1 MGGKRLSKKQRQQLQ
16 KLHASPKAGFKCS
29 PSGLKAQKNKAQEE
43 AMELRAQV
51 ERLHQQLSDAEAHL
65 QQVRAD
71 TEQLQAAHQELLGEN
86 EALEQLAEERTH
98 AIQLLQQD
106 KRRLS
111 LALRNVPQEQP
122 PEQGGESSSGSNS
135 NNSSAGGSGSGAGA
149 SAEDVKQ
156 RVYSSFQS
164 GFHSFKSGTAGVDGK
179 GLINEWSQEIKEVFG
194 AGTRIQSVTRKYT
207 GPVADPSSFSGEAA
221 LVLVK
226 QQQTAWQRL
235 QDQILSFP
243 LFSKMQGL
251 RVEDTAAYKRGQ
263 ELVADLKEKYEN
275 SDHPIVHKVRAGCDV
290 HDPMQSPQT
299 VLPDLCSVSGASRA
313 VVEEVKER
321 LMSGSESSRAMKE
334 IRARDPTFDMNS
346 FVRAIKLDA
355 PIVTQA
361 FLKHDL
367 GVLDLHCGPELLERF
382 QGIFTHF
389 TSQASARDA
398 SSTAASISMS
408 TSYNSLIPG
417 PQQPH
422 PATERG
428 LGQFDDPTIL
438 FVGDVEVVEVRQMDD
453 DPFIITQFHCQQLKC
468 TRDKFGN
475 VTDGSTN
482 SIQRVYYFWGL
493 QQVIVFPIARCC
505 LSTAGEGRG
514 GDGRRA
520 AAASKMGH
528 PGYDVAEHACPGV
541 AASNYAHR
549 AMVLG
554 IIHLTYEDF
563 VLHLP
568 NGQQQWRSIL
578 EKAGQQEDPGWV
590 KQMCPFNDAAIYS
603 IVGATCEVLGQG
615 AEEIGRSFGRHF
627 IDAVTRLGYGKF
639 LRSLSSS
646 IIGFITTLN
655 NLHMH
660 LSAGAPAFVMPEFRT
675 DKVEA
680 DSLELHY
687 RSKRAGLASWVE
699 GIIQGLAIDYYDNM
713 PLKMQLLRGR
723 DDGSCDHEVWKV
735 TFPAQSGF
743 VKQRQEVAAASA
755 TASYS
760 MNASLFYRLNPFHFI
775 IDADGRLVQV
785 GHVLGRVQPKAVVG
799 ALASDVFSVLMPYT
813 GFSFKELSECQG
825 FSTVLRTTGVHSLE
839 LKGQFVRTSMPL
851 ASAQQQLCRS
861 TTSSTA
867 PATQSNTDSTLPV
880 PVAWPSSE
888 PSSEAA
894 GSRGKCPYAAASART
909 PAPYK
914 GRASDDPG
922 LPVLQSPLS
931 TAESLRQA
939 YLGSRSRPAQTS
951 SAVRGPSSESSSSR
965 DSEPLGASALPCLL
979 PTARSLATRHA
990 SHLSDTVSDSSV
1002 PAQLRYPTPPP
1013 LRQPGL
1019 NTSHRAPA
1027 RRASALTSPLS
1038 PSAVRE
1044 PCAAPALAQKEVLLF
1059 IGTPRVLNLDQLRA
1073 AGLFLDDIP
1082 LHDMSSDF
1090 VVMAEQHELEATAA
1104 AALEEENAA
1113 LEAQA
1118 DLLLQQKTKT
1128 ENAYMKLEQA
1138 LEVALADRDGQTGSQ
1153 SRSLRACDSF
1163 LQFTSPAEKVLL
1175 LLDKLMHGIEV
1186 DMKEVM
1192 AVRDS
1197 ILAAGSDLLA
1207 PANLD
1212 TQMAKGLGEQGLGSD
1227 AEVNAALTS
1236 MLMTEGRRHGGSLT
1250 GDSLVEPLDD
1260 RSRNSSVLHSTDSE
1274 ALQPQCESLACPA
1287 SHPSLACM
1295 LACQQ
1300 PQRSAGGSLTMWCF
1314 PDPDEVPTQPTLSSM
1329 QSPGHRPPQK
1339 RGSALTLLQQGPSN
1353 SPTLSSCIACTCT
1366 AGRHHTWMQP
1376 ALVLCAV
1383 ARRRG
1388 SALMMS
1394 SSVSEAGDI
1403 EPPSL
1408 LGLTLGQASFSSS
1421 LAHSVSSQLKEVPML
1436 RSDTNL
1442 LHHNSI
1448 TRTARRNSALMLD
1461 SEGSASGSP
1470 SMASGS
1476 VPQPNLLPADPS
1488 VITHVKQQLD
1498 LPGSSISKAASTAA
1512 ATPTRRPLMRKQSTV
1527 LLLQSSAPS
1536 LTAGAGKVENQP
1548 HAHGLGNEAVAGEG
1562 GKASSVEPGRVASQ
1576 SRQQG
1581 PNQAAVAAVDGP
1593 RAHQPAVAI
1602 GSGAQLMHSED
1613 AFQSPAED
1621 GHPNFLSRGTTRVA
1635 PTAVCKDVITIT
1647 KNPSDLL
1654 ANVLAQV
1661 EDSTFFNAFELD
1673 AVTNQHPLSVLAFA
1687 LFVRSK
1693 LVARFRINELRLAR
1707 FLCTI
1712 EAGYRQNPYHNRMHA
1727 ADVLRTLHVIMTR
1740 GGILKAMGA
1749 AQEVALLSVYFSA
1762 VGVQGLATLYFGSAP
1777 AIIGHV
1783 TRVVHDYQHKG
1794 LNNDFLCKTGDELAL
1809 RYNDRSP
1816 MENHHVAAAFEL
1828 MLDPAV
1834 NIFSDTSKKAR
1845 EVLRKFAIELILATD
1860 MKQHFAHNTLFK
1872 TKTPALLVCAK
1883 AQPDKRASLTGAG
1896 TKQMAELSAVATAV
1910 VAASSFRARVSKAAT
1925 GDHVVVAKE
1934 QSHDGRQAHMEVTGH
1949 RQSMRPSLTQIGPDS
1964 LLVQSSGDSTPVL
1977 EPHEQLQLE
1986 IQDDELRIL
1995 VLQMALKCA
2004 DLGHLAHS
2012 RDVHRRWVTLLEEE
2026 LFLQGD
2032 QERALGFPVSA
2043 LMDRTKGG
2051 ITKSQ
2056 AGFFSIVVVPQL
2068 QAFVS
2073 VFPACH
2079 YLLDQAKDN
2088 YSMWLDE
2095 AAAASTASS
2104 EQGAAQPAAG
2114 VQPTPPAKA
2123 TRTG

>member
-1 MGGKRLSKKQRQQLQ
+1 MGALLCDGFSKSLISLEHTPSRLIIALPAFGATELPATSGRLFPSSYAAYSAAAEPQR
-16 KLHASPKAGFKCS
+16 
-29 PSGLKAQKNKAQEE
+29 
-43 AMELRAQV
+43 
-51 ERLHQQLSDAEAHL
+51 
-65 QQVRAD
+65 
-71 TEQLQAAHQELLGEN
+71 
-86 EALEQLAEERTH
+86 
-98 AIQLLQQD
+98 
-106 KRRLS
+106 
-111 LALRNVPQEQP
+111 VPPEQP
-122 PEQGGESSSGSNS
+122 PEQGGESSSGSS
-135 NNSSAGGSGSGAGA
+135 SSDSSAGGSGSGAGA

-164 GFHSFKSGTAGVDGK
+164 GFHSFKSGAAGVDGK
-179 GLINEWSQEIKEVFG
+179 GLMNEWSQEIKEVFG

-275 SDHPIVHKVRAGCDV
+275 SDHPIVHKV
-290 HDPMQSPQT
+290 
-299 VLPDLCSVSGASRA
+299 
-313 VVEEVKER
+313 EEVKER

-346 FVRAIKLDA
+346 FVRAIK
-355 PIVTQA
+355 
-361 FLKHDL
+361 
-367 GVLDLHCGPELLERF
+367 
-382 QGIFTHF
+382 
-389 TSQASARDA
+389 
-398 SSTAASISMS
+398 
-408 TSYNSLIPG
+408 
-417 PQQPH
+417 
-422 PATERG
+422 
-428 LGQFDDPTIL
+428 GQFDDPTIL

-493 QQVIVFPIARCC
+493 QQVRGYMATWEKVGVVTADGQLLPPRWVIRDMIA
-505 LSTAGEGRG
+505 
-514 GDGRRA
+514 
-520 AAASKMGH
+520 
-528 PGYDVAEHACPGV
+528 
-541 AASNYAHR
+541 NR

-590 KQMCPFNDAAIYS
+590 KQMCPFNDATIYS

-675 DKVEA
+675 DK
-680 DSLELHY
+680 
-687 RSKRAGLASWVE
+687 
-699 GIIQGLAIDYYDNM
+699 GLAIDYYDNM

-813 GFSFKELSECQG
+813 GFSFKELSDCQG

-839 LKGQFVRTSMPL
+839 LKGQFVRTSMPM
-851 ASAQQQLCRS
+851 APAQQQLCRS

-880 PVAWPSSE
+880 TVAWPSIE
-888 PSSEAA
+888 ASSEAA

-1002 PAQLRYPTPPP
+1002 PASRYPTPPP

-1019 NTSHRAPA
+1019 NMSHRAPA

-1274 ALQPQCESLACPA
+1274 ALQPQL
-1287 SHPSLACM
+1287 
-1295 LACQQ
+1295 
-1300 PQRSAGGSLTMWCF
+1300 
-1314 PDPDEVPTQPTLSSM
+1314 
-1329 QSPGHRPPQK
+1329 
-1339 RGSALTLLQQGPSN
+1339 
-1353 SPTLSSCIACTCT
+1353 
-1366 AGRHHTWMQP
+1366 
-1376 ALVLCAV
+1376 

-1408 LGLTLGQASFSSS
+1408 LGLTLGQASFSNS
-1421 LAHSVSSQLKEVPML
+1421 LAHSISSQLKEVPML

-1448 TRTARRNSALMLD
+1448 TRIARHTSALMLD

-1476 VPQPNLLPADPS
+1476 LPQPNLLPADPS

-1536 LTAGAGKVENQP
+1536 LTAGAGNVENQP

-1562 GKASSVEPGRVASQ
+1562 GKASSVEPSRVASQ

-1581 PNQAAVAAVDGP
+1581 PNQAAGAAVDGP
-1593 RAHQPAVAI
+1593 RAHQPAVAT

-1613 AFQSPAED
+1613 AFQSPAEE
-1621 GHPNFLSRGTTRVA
+1621 GHPKFLSRGTTRVA

-1654 ANVLAQV
+1654 ANLLAQV

-1687 LFVRSK
+1687 LFMRSK

-1762 VGVQGLATLYFGSAP
+1762 
-1777 AIIGHV
+1777 
-1783 TRVVHDYQHKG
+1783 VVHDYQHKG

-1872 TKTPALLVCAK
+1872 TKTPALLACAK
-1883 AQPDKRASLTGAG
+1883 AQPDKRASLSGAG
-1896 TKQMAELSAVATAV
+1896 TKQMAELSAVANAV

-2032 QERALGFPVSA
+2032 QERALGLPVSA

-2104 EQGAAQPAAG
+2104 EQGAAQPAG